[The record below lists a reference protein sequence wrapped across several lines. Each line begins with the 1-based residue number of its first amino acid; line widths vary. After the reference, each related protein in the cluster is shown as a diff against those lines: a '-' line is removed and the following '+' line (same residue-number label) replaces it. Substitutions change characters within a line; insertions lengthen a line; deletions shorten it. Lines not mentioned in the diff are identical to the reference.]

1 MAVDFN
7 NTEVAF
13 KHKTNS
19 DLRFAQLIFKLMGIP
34 IMTGAMTKLT
44 LLALKINLPI
54 SWVVKLTIFKQFC
67 GGTSITDSE
76 ATYKLLS
83 ANGIE
88 AILDYSVEGQEEEK
102 SFDHVK
108 NELIRLIENAKA
120 HSKVPTTCLKI
131 TGLARF
137 GLLQKVSENK
147 ELTQAEK
154 LEYSKVIERLNSV
167 CEKAHEI
174 DVKIYIDAEESWVQV
189 AIDRLAEVMIKKYNG
204 EKAIVYT
211 TLQLCR
217 RDKLSYL
224 KDLIKRAKTENFI
237 LGVKLVRGA
246 YVEKENER
254 AIKLNYTSPI
264 QPNKDA
270 TDRDYN
276 LALTEVVE
284 NISVVELCAG
294 SHNEESAAHLVAL
307 LEKNNYDINHTHIFF
322 SQLYGMSDNISF
334 NLAKSGYNV
343 SKYLPYGPV
352 KDTLPYL
359 IRRARENTSVA
370 GQMGKELQLINQ
382 EIERRKKII

>member
-1 MAVDFN
+1 M
-7 NTEVAF
+7 
-13 KHKTNS
+13 
-19 DLRFAQLIFKLMGIP
+19 
-34 IMTGAMTKLT
+34 
-44 LLALKINLPI
+44 
-54 SWVVKLTIFKQFC
+54 
-67 GGTSITDSE
+67 
-76 ATYKLLS
+76 
-83 ANGIE
+83 
-88 AILDYSVEGQEEEK
+88 
-102 SFDHVK
+102 
-108 NELIRLIENAKA
+108 
-120 HSKVPTTCLKI
+120 
-131 TGLARF
+131 ARF
-137 GLLQKVSENK
+137 ELLQKITENK
-147 ELTQAEK
+147 GLTQAEK
-154 LEYSKVIERLNSV
+154 LEYNKVVERLNSV
-167 CEKAHEI
+167 CKKAYEL

-189 AIDRLAEVMIKKYNG
+189 AIDRLAEVMIKKYNS

-217 RDKLSYL
+217 NDKLNYL
-224 KDLIKRAKTENFI
+224 KELIKRAKIENFI

-254 AIKLNYTSPI
+254 AIKLNYTTPI

-284 NISVVELCAG
+284 NISMVELCAG

-307 LEKNNYDINHTHIFF
+307 LEKSNHEFNHPHIFF

-382 EIERRKKII
+382 EIERRKK